1 MRKTTLLCT
10 LIVAA
15 VAVAT
20 SGTSRADRLQR
31 EAERK
36 STVTVSGQYSGSLEG
51 TIWLEGKRVVITRKT
66 ALHSVEDGRIRAG
79 YHVVR
84 RPLYVS
90 GVMERDGVI
99 RANLIVVRAQAS
111 GKRPAP
117 TEVDP
122 DEGS

>member
-1 MRKTTLLCT
+1 MKKTTLLCT

-15 VAVAT
+15 VAMVAP
-20 SGTSRADRLQR
+20 SRADRLQR

-36 STVTVSGQYSGSLEG
+36 STVTLSGTYSGSLKGE
-51 TIWLEGKRVVITRKT
+51 IWVEGKRVVITRRT
-66 ALHSVEDGRIRAG
+66 AMHSVEDGRIKPG

-84 RPLYVS
+84 RPVYIS

-99 RANLIVVRAQAS
+99 RANLVVVRAQAP
-111 GKRPAP
+111 GKLPAP
-117 TEVDP
+117 TTVDP

>member
-15 VAVAT
+15 VAIAT
-20 SGTSRADRLQR
+20 GGIARADRLQR

-36 STVTVSGQYSGSLEG
+36 STVTVNGQYSGSLEG
-51 TIWLEGKRVVITRKT
+51 TIWLDGKRVVITRQT
-66 ALHSVEDGRIRAG
+66 ALHSVEDGRIRSG

-111 GKRPAP
+111 GKRQAP
-117 TEVDP
+117 TPADP
-122 DEGS
+122 DEGR